1 MPNILLVHGAWHG
14 PWCWTDFA
22 QRLTERGHA
31 VRAVE
36 LRGHDQPPGR
46 IWHRVRDYVEDVRR
60 AAAEFPEPPIL
71 VGHSMGGVLVQ
82 RYLEDHPA
90 PGAVLM
96 APVPAGTALA
106 AAARLALHHPL
117 AMLKA
122 NLLWSLRLDGL
133 QDVPTLS
140 AHLRAIFRAP

>member
-1 MPNILLVHGAWHG
+1 M
-14 PWCWTDFA
+14 
-22 QRLTERGHA
+22 
-31 VRAVE
+31 
-36 LRGHDQPPGR
+36 
-46 IWHRVRDYVEDVRR
+46 RDYVEDVRR